1 MRIGKIKLAAKAA
14 ILLIA
19 LLIWAA
25 AAGCVG
31 LPGGNGSKLSDN
43 IKDVIMVGNGEK
55 AALETKP
62 KSYAGRGEPQPV
74 DPASLTVQIP
84 DAYQFDPATAGDNDL
99 VTADMIYNVRVS
111 GESSGSLKRI
121 LGAGGPGVV
130 VTTLIPKTIEHKQ
143 HVLGMDFSIDPS
155 RIYDVGD
162 NRYAE
167 FTVKDPKAD
176 FDIRI
181 RVTLK
186 LFRYDLSTA
195 RDSGL
200 AAPLSEAE
208 RAAYIKGERFI
219 ETDHSSIR
227 EVAERV
233 NGVDDVE
240 TVEKIHEF
248 VVQSLSYDKSKAE
261 KALSKTYGAARAL
274 EIKSGVCVE
283 YADLFIALCRA
294 KGIPAKYIGG
304 IPTEGESLGKGH
316 AWAEVYLAN
325 YGWVPFDP
333 TWGDTGAVTFEKLRP
348 SYIYLT
354 DVRHDEVINQSDI
367 FTCRYVGLKVDVEHS
382 LAIDSAR
389 VKYIAQV
396 REELDRGK
404 GELDQFSKGID
415 TLAAAIDASQADLD
429 SINRQISDARRNLD
443 ARTFSSQADYER
455 AVQAHNSLVALY
467 NEKIVAH
474 NAKVAAHQ
482 ADVDRYEAKRVEVNA
497 SVNNYNNIK

>member
-1 MRIGKIKLAAKAA
+1 MRIGKIKMAVKAA

-25 AAGCVG
+25 AAGCVD
-31 LPGGNGSKLSDN
+31 LPGGNGSKLSDE
-43 IKDVIMVGNGEK
+43 IKEVIMAGNDEK
-55 AALETKP
+55 AALETKL

-74 DPASLTVQIP
+74 DPASLTVQAP
-84 DAYQFDPATAGDNDL
+84 DSYQFDPATAGDNDL
-99 VTADMIYNVRVS
+99 VIADMIYNVKVS
-111 GESSGSLKRI
+111 GESSGSLKRM

-167 FTVKDPKAD
+167 FTVEDPKAD

-181 RVTLK
+181 RVMLK

-200 AAPLSEAE
+200 TAPLSEAE
-208 RAAYIKGERFI
+208 RAAYTKGEQFI
-219 ETDHSSIR
+219 EIDHPSIQR
-227 EVAERV
+227 AAEQI
-233 NGVDDVE
+233 NGFDDVE
-240 TVEKIHEF
+240 TVKKIHEF
-248 VVQSLSYDKSKAE
+248 VVQNLSYDKSKAE
-261 KALSKTYGAARAL
+261 KALSQTYGAARAL
-274 EIKSGVCVE
+274 ELKSGVCVE

-316 AWAEVYLAN
+316 AWVEVYLAN
-325 YGWVPFDP
+325 YGWVPTDP

-389 VKYIAQV
+389 SKYIAQM
-396 REELDRGK
+396 REEVDRGK
-404 GELDQFSKGID
+404 GELDLLSKGID
-415 TLAAAIDASQADLD
+415 SSAAAVEASQAELD
-429 SINRQISDARRNLD
+429 RFSRQITDARRNLD

-455 AVQAHNSLVALY
+455 SVQSHNALVVLY

-474 NAKVAAHQ
+474 NAKVATHQ
-482 ADVDRYEAKRVEVNA
+482 AEVNRYEAKRTEVNA

>member
-1 MRIGKIKLAAKAA
+1 MRIGKIKMAAKAA

-25 AAGCVG
+25 AAGCVN
-31 LPGGNGSKLSDN
+31 LPGGVGSKLSDD
-43 IKDVIMVGNGEK
+43 IKDVIMAGNGER

-74 DPASLTVQIP
+74 DPASLTVQAP
-84 DAYQFDPATAGDNDL
+84 DSHQFDPATAGDNDL
-99 VTADMIYNVRVS
+99 VTVDMIYNVKVS
-111 GESSGSLKRI
+111 GGNSGSLKRM
-121 LGAGGPGVV
+121 LGAGGPGAV

-143 HVLGMDFSIDPS
+143 LVLGMDFSRDPT

-167 FTVKDPKAD
+167 FTVEDPQED

-181 RVTLK
+181 LVTLK

-208 RAAYIKGERFI
+208 RAAYTKEERFI
-219 ETDHSSIR
+219 EKDHPSIR
-227 EVAERV
+227 EAAERINGIDDVDTVKKIHDFVAE
-233 NGVDDVE
+233 N
-240 TVEKIHEF
+240 
-248 VVQSLSYDKSKAE
+248 LSYDKSKAE
-261 KALSKTYGAARAL
+261 KAMAKTYGAARAL

-294 KGIPAKYIGG
+294 KGIPAKYVGG

-325 YGWVPFDP
+325 HGWVPSDP

-367 FTCRYVGLKVDVEHS
+367 FTCRYVGLEVDVEHS

-389 VKYIAQV
+389 TKYIAQV
-396 REELDRGK
+396 REEVDRGK
-404 GELDQFSKGID
+404 GELDQLSKGID
-415 TLAAAIDASQADLD
+415 SSAAAVVASQADLD
-429 SINRQISDARRNLD
+429 RLNRQITDARRNLD
-443 ARTFSSQADYER
+443 IRTFSSRADYER
-455 AVQAHNSLVALY
+455 SVQAHNSLVVLY

-474 NAKVAAHQ
+474 NAKVASHQ
-482 ADVDRYEAKRVEVNA
+482 AEVNRYEAKRAEVNA
-497 SVNNYNNIK
+497 SVSNYNDIK